1 MNFDKYKST
10 MQWKTLSDFSKYI
23 YRDKKS
29 GKLVEFDYKADANE
43 LDYKFI
49 AKEDNKEAFEAHRKL
64 YNEERARLSKQFLE
78 DLLKYYDI
86 PDNELSQHLIQMAKG
101 DCNPL
106 DCQNFFDAFEE
117 LSKIYFIAEKTFTSK

>member
-10 MQWKTLSDFSKYI
+10 LQWKTLSDFSKYI
-23 YRDKKS
+23 YRS
-29 GKLVEFDYKADANE
+29 RLTGQLVEFDFKADALE
-43 LDYKFI
+43 LDHKFI

-64 YNEERARLSKQFLE
+64 YNAERSELAKRFLD
-78 DLLKYYDI
+78 DLLKYFDI

-106 DCQNFFDAFEE
+106 DCQNFFDEFEE
-117 LSKIYFIAEKTFTSK
+117 LSKIYFIAEKTFNK